1 MRRASQIAVGI
12 LWVLAAVGCSWMNRT
27 EDSRKEKEKPKAPPP
42 LHLGAVHQVYPAQK
56 FALLRI
62 IGPVPQPGT
71 TVITHPAD
79 GSTTRIGN
87 LEVSENTSPR
97 NGMIVAD
104 IRAGTVASGDRVF
117 LYRDVLPPKPKEA
130 LPESLVKQ
138 PESTSVPAAER
149 GLRPPGSGPLP
160 AGSSDPA
167 PTAESGVEVT
177 APPASRPTPP
187 ASSEPASVPAPP
199 SAPSAAPG
207 YLDDIPDN
215 INEWN

>member
-1 MRRASQIAVGI
+1 M
-12 LWVLAAVGCSWMNRT
+12 LWVLTAVGCSWMDRT
-27 EDSRKEKEKPKAPPP
+27 EESGKEKEQPQAPPP

-79 GSTTRIGN
+79 GTTTRIGN
-87 LEVSENTSPR
+87 LEISGNSTPR

-104 IRAGTVASGDRVF
+104 IRSGSVASGDRVF

-138 PESTSVPAAER
+138 PESAPLPAAQG
-149 GLRPPGSGPLP
+149 GLRPPGGSLLP
-160 AGSSDPA
+160 ADDSNSE
-167 PTAESGVEVT
+167 PTAEGGIEVT
-177 APPASRPTPP
+177 APPASQPTPP
-187 ASSEPASVPAPP
+187 ASSGPTSMPAPP
-199 SAPSAAPG
+199 AAPTSAPS
-207 YLDDIPDN
+207 YLDEIPDN
-215 INEWN
+215 FNEWN